1 MYCKIIVA
9 CIHPFQLIP
18 NLDTPTRD
26 RFRYTINSNGI
37 LNDRQRQFY
46 EQNGFL
52 VIPNLVKHDL
62 IDECQQRFLDIV
74 DGKVEK
80 GKSETKNATQ
90 HYINRR

>member
-1 MYCKIIVA
+1 MCNQLTQLNITTHIFL
-9 CIHPFQLIP
+9 INPFQLIP
-18 NLDTPTRD
+18 NLDTPSRD

-46 EQNGFL
+46 EENGFL
-52 VIPNLVKHDL
+52 VIPNLVKNDL

-80 GKSETKNATQ
+80 GKKR
-90 HYINRR
+90 IDDK